1 MKIWLVTKDFADIFN
16 TFYRGRTRGNHFTVV
31 PVATIVGSG
40 KLLTPRRSFINKTAK
55 YGNGDVEQI
64 SEVTIKGIHYWVR
77 SEIDTT
83 KIVRNLVSW
92 TQC

>member
-1 MKIWLVTKDFADIFN
+1 MS
-16 TFYRGRTRGNHFTVV
+16 
-31 PVATIVGSG
+31 SG

-64 SEVTIKGIHYWVR
+64 SEVTIKGIHYRMR

-83 KIVRNLVSW
+83 KIVRNLVS
-92 TQC
+92 

>member
-1 MKIWLVTKDFADIFN
+1 MTSYEGFRWDIQY
-16 TFYRGRTRGNHFTVV
+16 FYRGRTRGNHFTVV

-64 SEVTIKGIHYWVR
+64 SEVTIKGINYGVR
-77 SEIDTT
+77 VEVDEAKNTS
-83 KIVRNLVSW
+83 
-92 TQC
+92 